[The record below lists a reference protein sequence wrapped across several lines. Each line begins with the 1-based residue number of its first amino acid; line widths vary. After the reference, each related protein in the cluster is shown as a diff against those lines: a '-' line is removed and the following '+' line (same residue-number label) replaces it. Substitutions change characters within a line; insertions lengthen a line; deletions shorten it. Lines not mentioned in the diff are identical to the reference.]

1 MTKEKPRHLS
11 WGLPEAPLS
20 KHPYRDSLLVY
31 GFFAVLVVL
40 LAWITGG
47 SIEKAVVIAAA
58 VWAAASLWS
67 VVRLRQRLQREAAA
81 ARDEAKD
88 AA

>member
-1 MTKEKPRHLS
+1 
-11 WGLPEAPLS
+11 
-20 KHPYRDSLLVY
+20 
-31 GFFAVLVVL
+31 VL

-81 ARDEAKD
+81 RDEAKD
-88 AA
+88 VA

>member
-1 MTKEKPRHLS
+1 
-11 WGLPEAPLS
+11 
-20 KHPYRDSLLVY
+20 
-31 GFFAVLVVL
+31 
-40 LAWITGG
+40 
-47 SIEKAVVIAAA
+47 VIAAA
-58 VWAAASLWS
+58 VWAAATLWS